1 MTSSNAVTAI
11 KNVESVVRENDRG
24 TTIIR
29 DVVVRV
35 MGEHSSS
42 DDGRADV
49 GSTARRLR
57 TDGGS
62 NDGLVTVESDADVE
76 TSVERVKDA
85 IEENDD
91 LGLMAEFDHRANADS
106 VDRDLEPTTV
116 LVFGNPELGT
126 PLMQAG
132 RTLAIDLPQ
141 KLLVMER
148 ADGTVTVT
156 YNDPTYLAER
166 HGVEDQDDR
175 LDTVS
180 DALSSLAA
188 VAAGR
193 E

>member
-1 MTSSNAVTAI
+1 MAGKPSSNDDR
-11 KNVESVVRENDRG
+11 REGVD
-24 TTIIR
+24 T
-29 DVVVRV
+29 D
-35 MGEHSSS
+35 
-42 DDGRADV
+42 
-49 GSTARRLR
+49 ARRLLA
-57 TDGGS
+57 DGGS
-62 NDGLVTVESDADVE
+62 GDGLVTVESDADVE

-85 IEENDD
+85 IEGNDD
-91 LGLMAEFDHRANADS
+91 LGLMADVDHEANADS
-106 VDRDLEPTTV
+106 VDRDLRLTTV
-116 LVFGNPELGT
+116 LVFGNPDLGT
-126 PLMQAG
+126 PLMQSA

-156 YNDPTYLAER
+156 YNDPAYLADR

-188 VAAGR
+188 VAAGQ